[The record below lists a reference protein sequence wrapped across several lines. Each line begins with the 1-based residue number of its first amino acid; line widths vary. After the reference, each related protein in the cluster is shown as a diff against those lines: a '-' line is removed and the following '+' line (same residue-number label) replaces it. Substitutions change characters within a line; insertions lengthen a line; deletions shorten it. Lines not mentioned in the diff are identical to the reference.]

1 MRGLAAIVYGTT
13 GIGKTSFAMEFSQ
26 LGPVTFLS
34 VKESGYE
41 DIAQYRAPIKE
52 ITHHDVDSYKEILNI
67 VKRVEAGTL
76 VIDSLS
82 GLQQML
88 FDHVC
93 QTLYNGKW
101 DGVKGE
107 KFFTNF
113 WNGQRVDSPKEIEG
127 LLCLLDNC
135 VRKGVHVILIAHSD
149 INDEPNATGAD
160 YKKYVIHLDKGIGK
174 VLEKWAA
181 HIFFMH
187 IDININ
193 ITEEAVNNK
202 TVLGKAVDLDKRLM
216 YVTQSP
222 GHCAKNR
229 ELFPVTKPLIQMGS
243 SSKTAFD
250 NFYKALP
257 ELFRKAWPLKN
268 QSS

>member
-1 MRGLAAIVYGTT
+1 MRGLAAIIYGTT
-13 GIGKTSFAMEFSQ
+13 GIGKTSFAMEFEA

-41 DIAQYRAPIKE
+41 DIAQYRPPIKGIE
-52 ITHHDVDSYKEILNI
+52 HHDIESYSEII
-67 VKRVEAGTL
+67 SVATKVESGTL
-76 VIDSLS
+76 VLDSLS

-88 FDHVC
+88 FDYVC
-93 QTLYNGKW
+93 KTIYNGKW

-113 WNGQRVDSPKEIEG
+113 YQGQRVDSPKVLEE
-127 LLCLLDNC
+127 LLIVLDNLI
-135 VRKGVHVILIAHSD
+135 RKGVHVLLLAHSD
-149 INDEPNATGAD
+149 IDDEPNATGAD
-160 YKKYVIHLDKGIGK
+160 YKKFVIHLDKGIGK

-181 HIFFMH
+181 HIFFMN
-187 IDININ
+187 IDVNVNIA
-193 ITEEAVNNK
+193 EESDGGK
-202 TVLGKAVDLDKRLM
+202 TTLGKAVDIDKRLM

-222 GHCAKNR
+222 GHQAKNR
-229 ELFPVTKPLIQMGS
+229 ELFPATKPIIQMGD
-243 SSKTAFD
+243 SSKTAFT

-257 ELFRKAWPLKN
+257 PLFRTAWPLK

>member
-1 MRGLAAIVYGTT
+1 MRGLAAILYGTT
-13 GIGKTSFAMEFSQ
+13 GIGKTSLAMEFSR

-41 DIAQYRAPIKE
+41 DIAQYREPIPN
-52 ITHHDVDSYKEILNI
+52 ITHHDIDSYSEILSI
-67 VKRVEAGTL
+67 AKKVESGTL
-76 VIDSLS
+76 VLDSLS
-82 GLQQML
+82 GLQEML
-88 FDHVC
+88 FDYVC
-93 QTLYNGKW
+93 KTLYNGKW

-113 WNGQRVDSPKEIEG
+113 WNGQRVDSPKVIQE
-127 LLCLLDNC
+127 LLVVFDNL
-135 VRKGVHVILIAHSD
+135 VRKGIHVILIAHSHVD
-149 INDEPNATGAD
+149 DEPNATGAD
-160 YKKYVIHLDKGIGK
+160 YRKFVIHLDKGIGK

-202 TVLGKAVDLDKRLM
+202 TVLGKAVDVDKRLM

-222 GHCAKNR
+222 GHQAKNR
-229 ELFPVTKPLIQMGS
+229 ELFPATKPIIQMGS
-243 SSKTAFD
+243 SSKTAFE

-257 ELFRKAWPLKN
+257 ELFRKTWPLKN
-268 QSS
+268 